1 MIPFL
6 LFNLFGA
13 VSLAL
18 VNSFFRANPYGWP
31 FMILLMAMVI
41 PTTFGTQFGFAK
53 AYQLAPSFFVAWFVG
68 TAFSAITGFLTSV
81 LLFREAVTFLN
92 MAGIILIIGGAYCL
106 IR

>member
-1 MIPFL
+1 VKFL

-31 FMILLMAMVI
+31 FIILLMAMVI
-41 PTTFGTQFGFAK
+41 PTTFGTQLGFAK

-68 TAFSAITGFLTSV
+68 TAFSSLAGFLAST
-81 LLFREAVTFLN
+81 LLFGDSITFLN
-92 MAGIILIIGGAYCL
+92 IIGVILILGGCFCL

>member
-1 MIPFL
+1 MTKFL
-6 LFNLFGA
+6 LFNLLGA

-31 FMILLMAMVI
+31 FMVLLMALVI
-41 PTTFGTQFGFAK
+41 PTTLGTQLGFAK

-68 TAFSAITGFLTSV
+68 TAFSAITGFLTSLFIFGEPIKLMNV
-81 LLFREAVTFLN
+81 LG
-92 MAGIILIIGGAYCL
+92 MALIIGGAYCL